1 MTAPAAPRWLRRA
14 ALLLACAWPLALHGA
29 LLLGAPHWVPHITAG
44 ALIIAAALWACAA
57 RSARALAIA
66 LGVALLSAT
75 AAWLSP
81 QVLLYAPPIL
91 IDTALALVFA
101 ASLRPLREPV
111 ITRFA
116 RMEHPTLPAELAI
129 YTRRLTLAWA
139 TLFAAMAIVALW
151 LALRG
156 SLEAWSA
163 FTNVVSYLLVAALFA
178 GEHAY
183 RRWRYRHLRHA
194 TLLELLRNVRSA
206 GLFARR

>member
-1 MTAPAAPRWLRRA
+1 MISPPAPRWLPRA

-29 LLLGAPHWVPHITAG
+29 LLLGAPHWVPYVTAG
-44 ALIIAAALWACAA
+44 ALSVAAALWAVAA
-57 RSARALAIA
+57 RSARALALA
-66 LGVALLSAT
+66 LGVASLSVT
-75 AAWLSP
+75 AARLLP

-116 RMEHPTLPAELAI
+116 RMEHPTLPAELTI

-163 FTNVVSYLLVAALFA
+163 FTNLVSYLLVAALFA

-194 TLLELLRNVRSA
+194 TLLELLRNVRDA

>member
-1 MTAPAAPRWLRRA
+1 VTAPAAPRWLRRA

-66 LGVALLSAT
+66 LGVAL
-75 AAWLSP
+75 LSP

-178 GEHAY
+178 GEHVY